1 MYLLRQNEKG
11 FEMARLFTLEE
22 LENRWKI
29 PYEILFKMLFGFETG
44 VFKNTDIFSRIS
56 LPYFGREIK
65 GSLNF
70 RDHKKSS
77 LTFEEATNF
86 AKLVSQ
92 AIEFKRNNFIILIR
106 IAKGDKQQLLSLM
119 RKNLKWYLGLE
130 MDVIGTIKY
139 KKSYFVESDPKSIFV
154 HVENV
159 IDKLDKQ
166 MIADHIW
173 VIINNPHEIK
183 KFYPFIYSGTKVSFT
198 GTIIEY
204 FHNGVVK
211 YGMKNIKDFKVLSI
225 TERQKQYLEQK
236 QKELDEK
243 LYCRGL
249 YKKL

>member
-1 MYLLRQNEKG
+1 
-11 FEMARLFTLEE
+11 MARLFTLEE

-44 VFKNTDIFSRIS
+44 AFKNTDIFSRIS

-92 AIEFKRNNFIILIR
+92 AIEVDRQNINILIR
-106 IAKGDKQQLLSLM
+106 IVKGDKQQLSRLTK
-119 RKNLKWYLGLE
+119 KNLKWYLG
-130 MDVIGTIKY
+130 MTMNVFGTVKY
-139 KKSYFVESDPKSIFV
+139 KKSDVYDFNCKMHICLTDVVETVTKDLIVEHVWITVSDRV
-154 HVENV
+154 V
-159 IDKLDKQ
+159 KQ
-166 MIADHIW
+166 C
-173 VIINNPHEIK
+173 
-183 KFYPFIYSGTKVSFT
+183 YPFIYGGTKIAFT
-198 GTIIEY
+198 GTVNEYIHNDII
-204 FHNGVVK
+204 K
-211 YGMKNIKDFKVLSI
+211 YDFRNIKDFKVLSI